1 MLLVKLRLR
10 EVATALMD
18 NWLLA
23 SRTLIVLVDWKAA
36 NVIPL

>member
-23 SRTLIVLVDWKAA
+23 SSTLIVLVDWKAA